1 MPPVSQNVI
10 DMSSRVE
17 NYFPE
22 RTGSGPP
29 VLLIGPATD
38 SPVPPLDLL
47 KLSTFLHK
55 RGYSPSLH
63 RGALDKTIPE
73 PHAVIL
79 TSVFSW
85 EVPGLRQLIASAK
98 EYWPR
103 ARTILTGVLPRKLG
117 EAAQREFAVNIFDER
132 SEILLDDER
141 PDYGL
146 VSEWDASI
154 AITSKGVCP
163 RECTHCET
171 ATRGKGVTKLIRKW
185 HDHLQAQLPR
195 IEVWDNT
202 LPLTS
207 REHFCDVAKR
217 LGETEKLVD
226 IVCGIAP
233 GGVDE
238 AELHWRIDRL
248 TPVQLAPARLEC
260 NLLEDLPRFFRLLG
274 HARAAFGNSVRF
286 RAFAVVNGTESPQ
299 AAQSRID
306 QMAAEGIEIDPVCF
320 TPHNWHGSQPYVN
333 KATGW
338 TLMDIERFRRRN

>member
-1 MPPVSQNVI
+1 MI
-10 DMSSRVE
+10 DMASRVE

-22 RTGSGPP
+22 RTGSGLP

-38 SPVPPLDLL
+38 SPAPPLDLL
-47 KLSTFLHK
+47 KLSTFLRK

-63 RGALDKTIPE
+63 RGVLDQTTPE

-85 EVPGLRQLIASAK
+85 EVPGLRRLIAATRK
-98 EYWPR
+98 HWPC

-117 EAAQREFAVNIFDER
+117 EAVQRKFAVNIFDER
-132 SEILLDDER
+132 SETLLDDER

-146 VSEWDASI
+146 VPEWDASI
-154 AITSKGVCP
+154 VITSKGVCP
-163 RECTHCET
+163 RECAHCET
-171 ATRGKGVTKLIRKW
+171 GARGKRVTKLIPKW
-185 HDHLQAQLPR
+185 HEHLQAQLPR

-202 LPLTS
+202 FALTS
-207 REHFCDVAKR
+207 RDHFCDVAKR
-217 LGETEKLVD
+217 LGETGKPVD
-226 IVCGIAP
+226 IVCGITP

-260 NLLEDLPRFFRLLG
+260 NSLEDLPRFFRLLR
-274 HARAAFGNSVRF
+274 HARAAFGNNVRL
-286 RAFAVVNGTESPQ
+286 RAFAVVNGTENPQ
-299 AAQSRID
+299 TAQSRID
-306 QMAAEGIEIDPVCF
+306 QMVAEGIEIDPICF
-320 TPHNWHGSQPYVN
+320 TPDNWHGSQPYVN

-338 TLMDIERFRRRN
+338 TLMDIERFRARD